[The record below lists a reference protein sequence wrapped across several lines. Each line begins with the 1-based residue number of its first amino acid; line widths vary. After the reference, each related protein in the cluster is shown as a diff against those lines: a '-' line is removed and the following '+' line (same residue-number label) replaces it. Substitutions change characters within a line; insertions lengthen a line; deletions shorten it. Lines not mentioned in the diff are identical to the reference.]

1 MNIPGKI
8 RLVNAALRFG
18 KPEWETLIRRTK
30 DPRLAVDREPCPL
43 RVPPLGLSGCVVKL
57 IGE

>member
-8 RLVNAALRFG
+8 RLVNAAPRFG

-30 DPRLAVDREPCPL
+30 TRGWLWTGSPAPSASRLWVSPG
-43 RVPPLGLSGCVVKL
+43 VLSS
-57 IGE
+57 